1 MTVYCTQ
8 DKIQMLLCNHVFNM
22 SICVKL
28 FGHKKEGNI
37 AICNN
42 VDFEDFMLS
51 KSEKHKI
58 CVSLVCEVK
67 KPPNK
72 QKPAKQTNRN
82 PSL

>member
-1 MTVYCTQ
+1 MGKENTIY
-8 DKIQMLLCNHVFNM
+8 ILNA
-22 SICVKL
+22 IL
-28 FGHKKEGNI
+28 FRHKKEGNI